1 MKEVSV
7 SELKFNPMT
16 MIASDWMLVTAGNAE
31 RGWNTMT
38 VSWGHMGSIWGHN
51 GGMPTA
57 VIYVRPQRYTKEFV
71 DREDTFTLSVLP
83 NEYRKALALLGT
95 KSGRDGD
102 KVAEAGLTP
111 VFGEDGVYFEEAER
125 VFICRKLYHAPLKEE
140 GFVDRSIIDEHYPAR
155 DFHEVYIGEIVK
167 VLEK

>member
-1 MKEVSV
+1 MKEVNIREM
-7 SELKFNPMT
+7 ELNP
-16 MIASDWMLVTAGNAE
+16 INLIGGQWWLITAGSKE

-38 VSWGHMGSIWGHN
+38 ASWGHLGTIWGSN
-51 GGMPTA
+51 MPTA
-57 VIYVRPQRYTKEFV
+57 VIYIRPQRYTKEFV

-83 NEYRKALALLGT
+83 EKYRKALGILGT

-125 VFICRKLYHAPLKEE
+125 VFVCRKVYHAPIREE
-140 GFVDRSIIDEHYPAR
+140 GFVDRSIIDDHYPTR
-155 DFHEVYIGEIVK
+155 DYHEMYIGEITK